1 MPRYLLLSLHPK
13 AGQALAL
20 AEAAPGL
27 RLDGGADADHVL
39 VLGEDVAV
47 AALLAAHPGRLAAER
62 VVEVVLP
69 PDAPPLPSPSFPSAH
84 PAPPTPPPG
93 PPEPPLP
100 PSFRFA

>member
-1 MPRYLLLSLHPK
+1 MGGEMPRHLLLSLPPK
-13 AGQALAL
+13 TGQALAL
-20 AEAAPGL
+20 AAAAPGV
-27 RLDGGADADHVL
+27 RLDGTADADHVL
-39 VLGEDVAV
+39 VLGEDAAV

-69 PDAPPLPSPSFPSAH
+69 PDAPPLPSPFPP
-84 PAPPTPPPG
+84 PAPPPSG